1 MLTVLA
7 RLILAAVSGGITFLA
22 VEPRGWW
29 AAGIFGVALLVAA
42 LSPWRHAQSQS
53 QPSLAWSALIATVH
67 SAVLYL
73 CMLPWIGE
81 LVGNMPYIALAVFL
95 SLYSILLG
103 IGGAALLRWRH
114 GFALF
119 PFFYVAVELLRS
131 SVPFGGF
138 SWVRLAWGQIE
149 GPLAHLAP
157 WGGPALISFAVV
169 CVAAGLVGL
178 ARAAVASGYFR
189 RVRDRPAR

>member
-1 MLTVLA
+1 MVEVLA

-29 AAGIFGVALLVAA
+29 AAGIIGIALLVAA
-42 LSPWRHAQSQS
+42 LSPWRSDVS
-53 QPSLAWSALIATVH
+53 KLQPTLAWAALIAAVH

-73 CMLPWIGE
+73 FTLPWIGE
-81 LVGNMPYIALAVFL
+81 LVGSMPYIALAIFL

-119 PFFYVAVELLRS
+119 R
-131 SVPFGGF
+131 
-138 SWVRLAWGQIE
+138 WV
-149 GPLAHLAP
+149 
-157 WGGPALISFAVV
+157 
-169 CVAAGLVGL
+169 LVGT
-178 ARAAVASGYFR
+178 SGLGA
-189 RVRDRPAR
+189 D